1 MMTAGALPLAT
12 CALVVAV
19 LAQAGAPAPSGSPYG
34 KPEVMKFKGGRPAAF
49 SMQFDDSI
57 DCQAVFAI
65 PEMNK
70 RGLVGTFFV
79 NPALD
84 RYKRHAEV
92 WEVVC
97 PKYGHELANH
107 TMHHAGAKDDEDA
120 AYEIGECSRQIWKIY
135 PNGSKLRPFLSG
147 GGTEWNCS
155 RETRRAL
162 MRQYYLFS
170 GMGGFRGAEGQPERE
185 EGEAPGRAGCAEGR
199 ENARCAK
206 FAERALETGKWF
218 QVGFH
223 GIGEAWIVTSKE
235 HFIELLDY
243 LAAHRDQIWV
253 ATTGSVFKYTQ
264 ERDAV
269 DAITLSDATETGF
282 TLAVH
287 CDESKVDTYDLTLP
301 ELYDEPLTVQVSVP
315 DSWKRVQVVQGE
327 GEPVVTETVDLDG
340 RRCARVDV
348 LPNVPAATVT
358 VVE

>member
-170 GMGGFRGAEGQPERE
+170 GMGGFRGAEGQPER
-185 EGEAPGRAGCAEGR
+185 GSSRAKSTSSNCSTISRRTATRYGSPRPARSSSTRRNATPSTPSPFPTPPRPGSRWPC
-199 ENARCAK
+199 
-206 FAERALETGKWF
+206 T
-218 QVGFH
+218 
-223 GIGEAWIVTSKE
+223 
-235 HFIELLDY
+235 
-243 LAAHRDQIWV
+243 
-253 ATTGSVFKYTQ
+253 ATNRRS
-264 ERDAV
+264 
-269 DAITLSDATETGF
+269 TLTT
-282 TLAVH
+282 
-287 CDESKVDTYDLTLP
+287 
-301 ELYDEPLTVQVSVP
+301 
-315 DSWKRVQVVQGE
+315 
-327 GEPVVTETVDLDG
+327 
-340 RRCARVDV
+340 
-348 LPNVPAATVT
+348 
-358 VVE
+358 